1 VEESRE
7 VWRHP
12 YFRDLGLMKARFTHH
27 RYELHTHPT
36 YVVALITHGC
46 ERLRIGR
53 HCSVAPAG
61 TLIVVNPE
69 ECHDGEP
76 GAEGGWAYRT
86 FYPSVSLLTAV
97 ANELG
102 QDRLPLFP
110 RAFINDCRL
119 AKALAVAHECSMS
132 GEVAT
137 AESSMLVAL
146 RQLILRH
153 GDLDSRPEPL
163 ETSGSR
169 RRLSLY
175 KQIIEHGLGSGLDL
189 ERLARAAGV
198 TRFQVIRDFK
208 KETGLTPSAFIRNCR
223 AHRASRLIER
233 GLSLTDASIEAGFS
247 DQSHL
252 TRTFRSMHGITPK
265 MFQQVWSAGR
275 SVSA

>member
-46 ERLRIGR
+46 ERVRIGR

-76 GAEGGWAYRT
+76 GAEQGWAYRT

-97 ANELG
+97 ANEVG
-102 QDRLPLFP
+102 QDRVPLFP
-110 RAFINDCRL
+110 RAFIDDREL
-119 AKALAVAHECSMS
+119 ADAIGVAHESS
-132 GEVAT
+132 LSSDVAT
-137 AESSMLVAL
+137 AEASMLVAL
-146 RQLILRH
+146 RQLILRYADRD
-153 GDLDSRPEPL
+153 GRPEKL

-175 KQIIEHGLGSGLDL
+175 KQIIEHDLGSGLDL
-189 ERLARAAGV
+189 ARLARAAGV

-223 AHRASRLIER
+223 AHRAGRLIAR
-233 GLSLTDASIEAGFS
+233 GLSLADASIEAGFS

-252 TRTFRSMHGITPK
+252 TRTFRSMHAITPK
-265 MFQQVWSAGR
+265 MFQQVWSAG
-275 SVSA
+275 SSGSL